1 MKTFTDSTE
10 ATHEIMDA
18 LNSLPEEK
26 LAMFF
31 FNLFGFEA
39 LDEMAF
45 ELIEAQIDSGR
56 MEIRTG
62 EDVTKFVNTMI
73 I

>member
-1 MKTFTDSTE
+1 MEKFEDSTE
-10 ATHEIMDA
+10 TARTIMDE

-45 ELIEAQIDSGR
+45 DLIEAQIDAGVLSVQSD
-56 MEIRTG
+56 
-62 EDVTKFVNTMI
+62 EDVAKFINTMI

>member
-1 MKTFTDSTE
+1 MEKFENSTE

>member
-1 MKTFTDSTE
+1 MEKFENSTE

-45 ELIEAQIDSGR
+45 AVIEARIDAGILKIGSS
-56 MEIRTG
+56 
-62 EDVTKFVNTMI
+62 EDVTKFINTFI